1 MARYLLDSDVLIWV
15 LRGRQDTVALL
26 DRLAVESGETLACS
40 AMSVLEIWAGA
51 KPTEA
56 ADTATFLD
64 ALEVIPVDR
73 VVASRAADAPSIQA
87 PSRPSGMGGCAD
99 RGNRAR
105 PSLRPTT
112 SVITPIRRFLWFP
125 PLSKNPKCV

>member
-56 ADTATFLD
+56 SDTATFLD

-73 VVASRAADAPSIQA
+73 VVASRAAELLRQYKRHRDPREWVDALIAATALGHHFALNA
-87 PSRPSGMGGCAD
+87 PK
-99 RGNRAR
+99 
-105 PSLRPTT
+105 
-112 SVITPIRRFLWFP
+112 IEQ
-125 PLSKNPKCV
+125 